1 MAIRNGEDFVRI
13 FSRSERIITDIN
25 DFSYLKGN
33 IFEQLKRK
41 SQGEGAEVNGNEEFI
56 KVWVRKWEYSEWSEE
71 FRIFYN

>member
-41 SQGEGAEVNGNEEFI
+41 SQGDGAEVNGNE
-56 KVWVRKWEYSEWSEE
+56 
-71 FRIFYN
+71 